1 MPVLAV
7 KEYLQTRGLSLQPD
21 EVQVAYLTL
30 QTVINVGKASI
41 DRELLWYANNEL
53 TLAEH
58 IEQNDTHELL
68 LKKMFMALDSVFS
81 RQAARSAVVYAL
93 IPAVAPYL
101 VRLVQQGEVVE
112 QLLPVN
118 DAQSIEH
125 LPSRCVQTGWLNI
138 VDDVAHWLSHDDL
151 KGEHHARNQS
161 QMTLPICHPNG
172 AVLGVL
178 HIEHAQKNTFD
189 DAAQAEWVALALA
202 LVDSLQALMHYAPQE
217 EIDNK

>member
-7 KEYLQTRGLSLQPD
+7 KEYLQTQGLSLQAD

-81 RQAARSAVVYAL
+81 RQAARSAVV
-93 IPAVAPYL
+93 
-101 VRLVQQGEVVE
+101 
-112 QLLPVN
+112 
-118 DAQSIEH
+118 
-125 LPSRCVQTGWLNI
+125 
-138 VDDVAHWLSHDDL
+138 
-151 KGEHHARNQS
+151 
-161 QMTLPICHPNG
+161 
-172 AVLGVL
+172 
-178 HIEHAQKNTFD
+178 
-189 DAAQAEWVALALA
+189 
-202 LVDSLQALMHYAPQE
+202 
-217 EIDNK
+217 